1 LRRTRRSTTI
11 NVDGVA
17 PERMVILVKQ
27 IVDRVLNETKL
38 ASPDPL
44 RMRILTWAIEGY
56 YGGE

>member
-1 LRRTRRSTTI
+1 
-11 NVDGVA
+11 
-17 PERMVILVKQ
+17 MVILVKQ